1 MKKLR
6 KFLSVSVMVLSVIA
20 MSFPF
25 GVSVKASASAG
36 DLIKMAGNSSVYYL
50 GADGKR
56 YVFPNS
62 ETYFS
67 WYTDFSGVITI
78 PASEL
83 QSYPLGANVTMRPGT
98 KLVKITTDPSVYA
111 VEPNG
116 VLRKIQSEAQA
127 SALYGTNWSKRV
139 VDVADAFFTNYTVGS
154 ALPVGQYPAGSLVKN
169 ASGSD
174 IFYFDGTNYRKIANE
189 AALSA
194 NRFNASYV
202 LTASSTVAASG
213 TAITDAEFVNVAQK
227 TTSTGVVTTGS
238 GLMVS
243 LASDTPI
250 SANVP
255 KAAAF
260 VPFTTF
266 NLTAANDGAITV
278 SSITITRTG
287 VGSAADLTDVY
298 LYDGDTR
305 LTSSRTISSSTNK
318 ATFAGLNINVSAG
331 STKKIT
337 VRATVANS
345 ATLGNNGFGIA
356 SASDII
362 SSAAAV
368 SGSFPLNGN
377 VMSLTSGATAGTI
390 AYSYQSV
397 ADTSVKVGQ
406 TAVELAKIKLDTSGS
421 GEDMYVK
428 MITLINN
435 GSASNSDLTNLK
447 LYRDSDLVASSAT
460 VNNDKVTF
468 VLGTP
473 LKIEKG
479 NSRIFT
485 VKGDI
490 IGGASNTVKYEVDDA
505 TDIVAVGATYGY
517 AASAT
522 LSASSASVVTIN
534 AGELTLELNGPA
546 SYDVTDD
553 VDNVNLA
560 NITVT
565 TKGNNP
571 VEVKTLYGRID
582 ATNNKAVD
590 LSTAIENV
598 QLVNTDSNQYY
609 DVSKISSANATN
621 YVFKV
626 TNFTFPA
633 GVSHWKVE
641 FDTVKANV
649 QDTEYFVFSM
659 VADDTTAAG
668 ANAGIDAKNSD
679 NKTITDINPGAT
691 ITGNKVTV
699 TTANATVAKKTLA
712 DGSAVAKTKN
722 VKLLE
727 FTVKAGNSSA
737 VKVKEIDTTLNTGDK
752 SDASNYTLWMDG
764 SSTALKSGV
773 NPSGDAGS
781 AINFT
786 SLTDGGV
793 TIAKGETKTF
803 YVTADMGSTVAGNLI
818 LNLTANGVKA
828 EDPSN
833 GNDITPTF
841 LTFSGRTVTLAD
853 HGTVAISVD
862 SSSLKA
868 DHIVASGST
877 GVEVL
882 KMKAD
887 ASDENVTMKTLS
899 FEVTAPTAI
908 SKVALYQGSTLIQE
922 KSTYTGTNPY
932 YITFDNLDTLATP
945 LVIDK
950 DVDSVLSLKVNFAN
964 IGTGANDT
972 AASGDQVAFTAVDAT
987 AVGYSSNKDLAAGDI
1002 SFVAAGKKSYVYA
1015 TKLTATKDSDQ
1026 PTVLADGDKEV
1037 LKFKL
1042 TPAGNN
1048 GKTPTLKGLK
1058 VNLSMSAGIALVNA
1072 ADAITLYQGS
1082 TKIGTY
1088 TPAGAGEASG
1098 TYTLT
1103 VATPDEISASG
1114 DNYVVRANL
1123 TGAGAD
1129 DKVTASVKI
1138 NNGAGN
1144 DDVTWDDNKDADV
1157 ISISWIDLGE
1167 DSSTTRIENTI
1178 NY

>member
-1 MKKLR
+1 
-6 KFLSVSVMVLSVIA
+6 MVLSVIA

-67 WYTDFSGVITI
+67 WYPDFSGVITI

-189 AALSA
+189 AAFSA

-337 VRATVANS
+337 VRATVLGGDNI
-345 ATLGNNGFGIA
+345 TLGNDGFGIA

-362 SSAAAV
+362 SSAASV

-377 VMSLTSGATAGTI
+377 IMSLTTGASAGTI
-390 AYSYQSV
+390 SYSYQTVS
-397 ADTSVKVGQ
+397 DDEVKVGEKD
-406 TAVELAKIKLDTSGS
+406 VELAKIKLEGS

-447 LYRDSDLVASSAT
+447 LYRDSDLVSSSAT
-460 VNNDKVTF
+460 VTNDKVTF

-522 LSASSASVVTIN
+522 LSASSASEIDIT
-534 AGELTLELNGPA
+534 AGELTLELDGPA

-553 VDNVNLA
+553 TDNVNLA

-571 VEVKTLYGRID
+571 VEVKTLYGKID
-582 ATNNKAVD
+582 VTNEKAGVAD
-590 LSTAIENV
+590 IASAIENV

-609 DVSKISSANATN
+609 DVTRLTSDADEYT
-621 YVFKV
+621 FKV

-659 VADDTTAAG
+659 LAG
-668 ANAGIDAKNSD
+668 AVSGQTGIDAKNSD
-679 NKTITDINPGAT
+679 NKTITDINPG
-691 ITGNKVTV
+691 
-699 TTANATVAKKTLA
+699 
-712 DGSAVAKTKN
+712 
-722 VKLLE
+722 
-727 FTVKAGNSSA
+727 
-737 VKVKEIDTTLNTGDK
+737 
-752 SDASNYTLWMDG
+752 WC
-764 SSTALKSGV
+764 
-773 NPSGDAGS
+773 
-781 AINFT
+781 
-786 SLTDGGV
+786 
-793 TIAKGETKTF
+793 
-803 YVTADMGSTVAGNLI
+803 
-818 LNLTANGVKA
+818 
-828 EDPSN
+828 
-833 GNDITPTF
+833 
-841 LTFSGRTVTLAD
+841 
-853 HGTVAISVD
+853 
-862 SSSLKA
+862 
-868 DHIVASGST
+868 
-877 GVEVL
+877 
-882 KMKAD
+882 
-887 ASDENVTMKTLS
+887 
-899 FEVTAPTAI
+899 
-908 SKVALYQGSTLIQE
+908 Q
-922 KSTYTGTNPY
+922 
-932 YITFDNLDTLATP
+932 
-945 LVIDK
+945 
-950 DVDSVLSLKVNFAN
+950 
-964 IGTGANDT
+964 
-972 AASGDQVAFTAVDAT
+972 
-987 AVGYSSNKDLAAGDI
+987 
-1002 SFVAAGKKSYVYA
+1002 
-1015 TKLTATKDSDQ
+1015 
-1026 PTVLADGDKEV
+1026 
-1037 LKFKL
+1037 
-1042 TPAGNN
+1042 
-1048 GKTPTLKGLK
+1048 
-1058 VNLSMSAGIALVNA
+1058 
-1072 ADAITLYQGS
+1072 
-1082 TKIGTY
+1082 
-1088 TPAGAGEASG
+1088 
-1098 TYTLT
+1098 
-1103 VATPDEISASG
+1103 
-1114 DNYVVRANL
+1114 
-1123 TGAGAD
+1123 
-1129 DKVTASVKI
+1129 
-1138 NNGAGN
+1138 
-1144 DDVTWDDNKDADV
+1144 
-1157 ISISWIDLGE
+1157 
-1167 DSSTTRIENTI
+1167 
-1178 NY
+1178 